1 MDPMQEKAENKG
13 GMKEEMIT
21 VEVKKEIFEKYERGM
36 QVANIERFYKKSM
49 SESCLQG
56 RRRKRQRNPSLQMR
70 LGRCVKCGKQCKI
83 L

>member
-36 QVANIERFYKKSM
+36 QVANIERF
-49 SESCLQG
+49 
-56 RRRKRQRNPSLQMR
+56 
-70 LGRCVKCGKQCKI
+70 
-83 L
+83 